1 MKNFLLA
8 TGLILASSVSMA
20 GEMCTVQG
28 HAAILSTTGT
38 VLNTVRITSAK
49 FKKRTKN
56 WQDCYQMAIDKA
68 RDSKTSLLL
77 EVTRP
82 FLGTVTTE
90 APVYFSWSYDD
101 SLMFDSSGEV
111 TSFTDQYAEQPEKG
125 QQCYRADGSV
135 Y

>member
-8 TGLILASSVSMA
+8 MGLILASSASLA

-28 HAAILSTTGT
+28 HAAILSTSGSVIT
-38 VLNTVRITSAK
+38 TVRITEAK

-68 RDSKTSLLL
+68 RDSKTSVLL

-90 APVYFSWSYDD
+90 APVYFSWNFDD
-101 SLMFDSSGEV
+101 SLVFDSNGEV
-111 TSFTDQYAEQPEKG
+111 TSFTEQYAETAEKG
-125 QQCYRADGSV
+125 KQCYRADGSV